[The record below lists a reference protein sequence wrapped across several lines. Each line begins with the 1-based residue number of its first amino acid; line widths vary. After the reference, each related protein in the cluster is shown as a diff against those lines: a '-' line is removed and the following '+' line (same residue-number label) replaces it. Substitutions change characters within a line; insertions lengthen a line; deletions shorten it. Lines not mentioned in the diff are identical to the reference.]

1 MSDELTDSVSCH
13 AQDPGQILL
22 DLDQDCLD
30 DYPEQRPF
38 SVFRGPFGVA
48 RWESDDDQGDIDS
61 NVPVDSDLN
70 IGFSDFLNQDEV
82 LSRWL
87 LDTGEHQEN
96 LVSIPQ
102 IQEPGDRDPSPGPL
116 SRLWPVEGTIFDNLD
131 LSLNSPLAWH
141 AQPQQQ
147 LSPSS
152 SPRSINL
159 VTNDDPKSWLLLSY
173 YRDRIIRLISPL
185 PQQHH
190 HNTDAAGNNDND
202 PWGSLVMPCAMT
214 TMAELTIGGTASHAR
229 LALLNALLATSAFH
243 LHASS
248 RGIAAEEWLVSGD
261 GYTVAA
267 RRHLEG
273 CLEETEV
280 DVHGFGSVRKRS
292 KYKEVLMAMLCLAN
306 AFVCLL
312 SQGLGLR
319 MSANE

>member
-1 MSDELTDSVSCH
+1 MSDELTDSVACH

-22 DLDQDCLD
+22 DLDQDCLEE
-30 DYPEQRPF
+30 YPEQRPF

-48 RWESDDDQGDIDS
+48 RWESDDGQGDIDS

-70 IGFSDFLNQDEV
+70 IGFSDFLNQDEI

-96 LVSIPQ
+96 LIPIPQ

-202 PWGSLVMPCAMT
+202 PWSSLVMPCAMT

-248 RGIAAEEWLVSGD
+248 KGITAEEWLVSGD
-261 GYTVAA
+261 GYIVAA

-280 DVHGFGSVRKRS
+280 DVRGFGSVRKRS

-312 SQGLGLR
+312 PQGLGLR